1 VEPNADWCSS
11 SRVLTYCFLRLLTL
25 ARPSS
30 TPAIS
35 NPVAPSIPDPAGT
48 MATFSVRAFI
58 PPLRRRCL
66 PLQATRRY
74 AVQAPGAP
82 MMEIFSGQQ
91 KWLQKERAAADRET
105 SRSVDYLRDE
115 VASRLCERVLVR
127 QLVINKEQQLTQAQD
142 INRHF
147 PKVLDLGANA
157 CNLSRALTLPSEDA
171 PDTGPRSKRIG
182 TITAA
187 DSSEALL
194 YRDADLP
201 FNKEIDIV
209 RQVLSTSELL
219 PYEANSFDAVL
230 SSLSLHWINDLPSV
244 LAQVNNILKP
254 DCPFIGVMMG
264 GDSLYE
270 LRTSLQLAELDR
282 RGGVST
288 HTSPLA
294 DVKDVGG
301 LLQKAGFNLL
311 TVDVDDIVVDYPD
324 TFSLMKDLQAMGES
338 NAVLARE
345 KGPIQRDVLL
355 AAEGIYKEL
364 HGNEDGTLPATFRLI
379 YMIGWKPSPNQA
391 KPLERG
397 TGMFSIKDHL
407 EKNTKSGEGKE

>member
-1 VEPNADWCSS
+1 M
-11 SRVLTYCFLRLLTL
+11 T
-25 ARPSS
+25 
-30 TPAIS
+30 
-35 NPVAPSIPDPAGT
+35 
-48 MATFSVRAFI
+48 TFSIRAFI
-58 PPLRRRCL
+58 PPLTRRCV
-66 PLQATRRY
+66 PLQTTRRY

-82 MMEIFSGQQ
+82 TLEIFSNQQ
-91 KWLQKERAAADRET
+91 KWMQKERAASNAET

-115 VASRLCERVLVR
+115 VASRLCERVL
-127 QLVINKEQQLTQAQD
+127 D

-147 PKVLDLGANA
+147 PQVLDLGANA
-157 CNLSRALTLPSEDA
+157 CNIARMLTLPSEET
-171 PDTGPRSKRIG
+171 PDKGPRSKRIG

-187 DSSEALL
+187 ESSETLL

-201 FNKEIDIV
+201 FNKEVDIV
-209 RQVLSTSELL
+209 RQVLPTSELL
-219 PYEANSFDAVL
+219 PYEASTFDAVL

-244 LAQVNNILKP
+244 LAQVNHILKP
-254 DCPFIGVMMG
+254 DSPFMGVMMG

-270 LRTSLQLAELDR
+270 LRTSLQLAEQDR

-294 DVKDVGG
+294 DVRDVGG

-311 TVDVDDIVVDYPD
+311 TVDVDDIIIDFPD

-338 NAVLARE
+338 NAVLGRE
-345 KGPIQRDVLL
+345 KGGIHRDVLL
-355 AAEGIYKEL
+355 AADAIYREL

-379 YMIGWKPSPNQA
+379 YMIGWKPSPTQA

-397 TGMFSIKDHL
+397 TGMFSIKDYL
-407 EKNTKSGEGKE
+407 EKNKGEGGKE

>member
-1 VEPNADWCSS
+1 M
-11 SRVLTYCFLRLLTL
+11 T
-25 ARPSS
+25 
-30 TPAIS
+30 
-35 NPVAPSIPDPAGT
+35 
-48 MATFSVRAFI
+48 
-58 PPLRRRCL
+58 
-66 PLQATRRY
+66 
-74 AVQAPGAP
+74 
-82 MMEIFSGQQ
+82 
-91 KWLQKERAAADRET
+91 
-105 SRSVDYLRDE
+105 
-115 VASRLCERVLVR
+115 
-127 QLVINKEQQLTQAQD
+127 
-142 INRHF
+142 
-147 PKVLDLGANA
+147 
-157 CNLSRALTLPSEDA
+157 RALTLPSEDA
-171 PDTGPRSKRIG
+171 PDKGPRSKRIG

-187 DSSEALL
+187 DASETLL

-201 FNKEIDIV
+201 FNKDIDIV
-209 RQVLSTSELL
+209 RQVLPTSELL
-219 PYEANSFDAVL
+219 PYEADTFDAVL
-230 SSLSLHWINDLPSV
+230 SNLSMHWINDLPSV

-311 TVDVDDIVVDYPD
+311 TVDVDDIVVDFPD

-338 NAVLARE
+338 NAVLSRE

-379 YMIGWKPSPNQA
+379 YMIGWKPSETQA

-397 TGMFSIKDHL
+397 TAMFSIKDYL
-407 EKNTKSGEGKE
+407 DKDDKSGKGKE